1 MQSGRVQARLV
12 HGGSICLGHHLWCRL
27 RDSLVE
33 GVLVK
38 ALVLNG
44 VGKNTQ
50 HLDNIGETIMR
61 ELRSLRWE
69 AENLILRDI
78 EIAPCMGCFGCW
90 VQTPGVCLIDDAARE
105 SLLVWGALVAGYR
118 PPGFA

>member
-1 MQSGRVQARLV
+1 
-12 HGGSICLGHHLWCRL
+12 
-27 RDSLVE
+27 
-33 GVLVK
+33 VK
-38 ALVLNG
+38 ALLLNG

-78 EIAPCMGCFGCW
+78 EIAPCVECFGCW
-90 VQTPGVCLIDDAARE
+90 VQTPGVCLIDDDARDVTRKMVG
-105 SLLVWGALVAGYR
+105 SDLVLYFT
-118 PPGFA
+118 P